1 MLDYGNQQTTDY
13 RVHLPKQANC
23 LESSNSNFQMP
34 QKSRTSELRQVGAD
48 YQPTISPNAIAS
60 SQSEN
65 ENAINITN
73 NYYLIFRFT
82 REEVS
87 QCPNLQQVPN
97 LHVSSTLLLL
107 MPLQKQLIQNL
118 LQ

>member
-1 MLDYGNQQTTDY
+1 
-13 RVHLPKQANC
+13 
-23 LESSNSNFQMP
+23 MP

-48 YQPTISPNAIAS
+48 YQPTISPNAIES

-82 REEVS
+82 REEVFS
-87 QCPNLQQVPN
+87 MSK
-97 LHVSSTLLLL
+97 SSTSPQLARLLHIIITNAFTKATDTK
-107 MPLQKQLIQNL
+107 PTSVITSPP
-118 LQ
+118 